1 MSRKRVVTKVAE
13 DEWETIKPGYSC
25 CMREREQLS
34 VQRFSRMMAVERL
47 AEAREETVDEVLGR
61 FSPRELSKSPSRF
74 SKHLPAVTAAVR
86 AGKLVSTGVRDG
98 LAYSQLDSGRVFY
111 SYLSSARL
119 RREYRFIADTLPS
132 YITEDTYR
140 AVIDVVQRYITDF
153 AWLPEGLVSTARAN
167 IIELGAYLGHKTI
180 RFAEDLAGDGGRILA
195 VEMMPGNCEILRRN
209 VIENGFGSVIEV
221 RDVGVWHQ
229 PGTVQ
234 VFSKGC
240 QRNSILP
247 IEKLADGN
255 RLLADVETLDQIID
269 RWNVHPIDL
278 VFVTVNGV
286 EVEAL
291 QGFHPQGR
299 DVKAFFIAAPYSLGQ
314 TANAD
319 LCRTLLAECD
329 YRLIDV
335 GNSNRVVAERRT
347 DDSVTSEDPRVP

>member
-1 MSRKRVVTKVAE
+1 
-13 DEWETIKPGYSC
+13 
-25 CMREREQLS
+25 
-34 VQRFSRMMAVERL
+34 
-47 AEAREETVDEVLGR
+47 
-61 FSPRELSKSPSRF
+61 
-74 SKHLPAVTAAVR
+74 
-86 AGKLVSTGVRDG
+86 
-98 LAYSQLDSGRVFY
+98 
-111 SYLSSARL
+111 
-119 RREYRFIADTLPS
+119 
-132 YITEDTYR
+132 
-140 AVIDVVQRYITDF
+140 
-153 AWLPEGLVSTARAN
+153 
-167 IIELGAYLGHKTI
+167 
-180 RFAEDLAGDGGRILA
+180 
-195 VEMMPGNCEILRRN
+195 MMPGNCEILRRN

-234 VFSKGC
+234 VFSKGR

-299 DVKAFFIAAPYSLGQ
+299 DVKAFFIAAPYSRGQ